1 MTVQTHDIA
10 ERLRA
15 AGLRPTRQ
23 RVALARLLFDGC
35 DRHVTAEVL
44 HEEAIARK
52 VPVSLATVYNTLHQF
67 TEVGLLREVAVEG
80 AKTYFDTNT
89 SNHYHFFC
97 ETSGKLVDIETAS
110 IRIEGLPQ
118 APDGMAISRV
128 DVLVRLV
135 ADHKRYSTIPHPEG
149 PRNAA
154 VSKDG
159 LMLRD
164 AASGRSSA

>member
-10 ERLRA
+10 GRLRA

-135 ADHKRYSTIPHPEG
+135 ADHKR
-149 PRNAA
+149 
-154 VSKDG
+154 
-159 LMLRD
+159 
-164 AASGRSSA
+164 

>member
-135 ADHKRYSTIPHPEG
+135 AAPKR
-149 PRNAA
+149 
-154 VSKDG
+154 
-159 LMLRD
+159 
-164 AASGRSSA
+164 

>member
-10 ERLRA
+10 QRLRA

-23 RVALARLLFDGC
+23 RVALARLLFNGC

-135 ADHKRYSTIPHPEG
+135 ADPKR
-149 PRNAA
+149 
-154 VSKDG
+154 
-159 LMLRD
+159 
-164 AASGRSSA
+164 